1 MFWTVFNWVDW
12 TIIAILLYYAVQGWN
27 AGFADL
33 GLSFVTFLASLYLSI
48 KFHAPVGDFLSRT
61 FGISSIWTGVLGYI
75 IVAFVAQ
82 AIFSALVQLLLVK
95 LPQKLVFSPVN
106 KFLGIF
112 VSIADGLV
120 IIAFF
125 LLVILALPVRGSIKP
140 DVQQSKI
147 GNYLVTIAEKYG
159 GPIATTIDQ
168 AREEVLKF
176 LTVEPDSNETISL
189 PISPV
194 ESELTVDTSDEE
206 KMVNLIN
213 QERAKLRVEPVRVD
227 PAMTAVA
234 EAHAKD
240 MFLRHYFSHVTPEG
254 LNAGDRL
261 EKAGILFTVAGENI
275 AYAPDLM
282 TAHNGLMD
290 SPGHRQNIMDPS
302 FRRIG
307 IGIISTVTWGTMFV
321 QDFAN

>member
-1 MFWTVFNWVDW
+1 MFTVFNWVDW
-12 TIIAILLYYAVQGWN
+12 TIIAVLVYYAVQGWN

-33 GLSFVTFLASLYLSI
+33 GLSFITFLVSLYLSI

-61 FGISSIWTGVLGYI
+61 FGIQSTWTAVLGYI
-75 IVAFVAQ
+75 LVAFVAQ
-82 AIFSALVQLLLVK
+82 AILSELVQLILGK
-95 LPQKLVFSPVN
+95 LPSKLVFSKVN
-106 KFLGIF
+106 KLLGVV

-120 IIAFF
+120 IVAFF
-125 LLVILALPVRGSIKP
+125 LLVILALPVRGTIRT

-147 GNYLVTIAEKYG
+147 GNVLVSIAEKYG
-159 GPIATTIDQ
+159 GPITSTIDQ
-168 AREEVLKF
+168 AGEEVLKF
-176 LTVEPDSNETISL
+176 LTVEPDSKETISL
-189 PISPV
+189 PISPT
-194 ESELTVDTSDEE
+194 ESELSVDTADEE
-206 KMVNLIN
+206 KMLNLVN
-213 QERAKLRVEPVRVD
+213 QERAKIRVEPVRVD

-240 MFLRHYFSHVTPEG
+240 MFLRRYFSHVTPEG

-261 EKAGILFTVAGENI
+261 VKAGITFTVAGENI

-282 TAHNGLMD
+282 TAHNGLMN
-290 SPGHRQNIMDPS
+290 SPGHRQNILDPS

-307 IGIISTVTWGTMFV
+307 IGIITTVTWGTMFV

>member
-1 MFWTVFNWVDW
+1 MFAVFGWVDW
-12 TIIAILLYYAVQGWN
+12 TIIAILIYYAVQGWN

-33 GLSFVTFLASLYLSI
+33 GLSFITFLISLYLSI

-61 FGISSIWTGVLGYI
+61 FGIASTWTGVLGYI

-82 AIFSALVQLLLVK
+82 AILSQLVQLLLGK
-95 LPQKLVFSPVN
+95 LPSKLVFSKAN
-106 KFLGIF
+106 KILGTV

-125 LLVILALPVRGSIKP
+125 LLVALALPVRGSIKT

-147 GNYLVTIAEKYG
+147 GDYLITIAEKYG
-159 GPIATTIDQ
+159 GPITTTIDQ

-176 LTVEPDSNETISL
+176 LTVEPDSTETISL
-189 PISPV
+189 PVSPT
-194 ESELTVDTSDEE
+194 ESELIVDATDEE
-206 KMVNLIN
+206 KMVNLVN
-213 QERAKLRVEPVRVD
+213 QERVKIRVEPVRVD

-234 EAHAKD
+234 EAHARD
-240 MFLRHYFSHVTPEG
+240 MFLRHYFSHLTPEG
-254 LNAGDRL
+254 LTAGDRL
-261 EKAGILFTVAGENI
+261 EKGRVYFTVAGENI

-282 TAHNGLMD
+282 TAHEGLMN
-290 SPGHRQNIMDPS
+290 SPGHRQNILDPS